1 MCVIPLLL
9 TFAGIDLFDREL
21 FALSAS
27 EASSIDPQQRL
38 LLEETMTAC
47 SDAQMPIAQ
56 LINTNVGESPERFHT
71 PVNFVMLEM
80 LNFPFTYHMAT
91 FLAMQVSMLA
101 ACTASTW
108 RSSWPMRIRYHHLP
122 S

>member
-1 MCVIPLLL
+1 MLSSGPSCHIFHESMCVIALLL

-21 FALSAS
+21 FALSGS

-56 LINTNVGESPERFHT
+56 LINTNVGESP
-71 PVNFVMLEM
+71 V
-80 LNFPFTYHMAT
+80 
-91 FLAMQVSMLA
+91 
-101 ACTASTW
+101 
-108 RSSWPMRIRYHHLP
+108 
-122 S
+122 